1 MRRPPAV
8 SPGAS
13 DLEHGRALLDE
24 RLSSEVLEYLR
35 SGVEAGMV
43 VPDASGT
50 EVKSVRV
57 VRQS

>member
-1 MRRPPAV
+1 M
-8 SPGAS
+8 
-13 DLEHGRALLDE
+13 EHGRALLDE